1 MDDGTM
7 AGEVWMDGQC
17 CLHRNGS
24 VEKDD
29 GFIDVII
36 EQNWMNIECC

>member
-1 MDDGTM
+1 
-7 AGEVWMDGQC
+7 MDGQC

-29 GFIDVII
+29 GFIDVI
-36 EQNWMNIECC
+36 EQNWMNVVETEDGLTLFDNRYE